1 MMPNYWIVK
10 TEPSAYSFDQLEKE
24 KRTVWDGVK
33 NAVALKNIRAMK
45 KGDAV
50 MVYHTGD
57 EKRIVGLATVVSEP
71 YPDPKAGD
79 ESLVVVDLEAGKRLK
94 RPVTLAE
101 IKADPDFRDLALV
114 RQGRLSVVP
123 VEERLWKKLME
134 MGAK

>member
-1 MMPNYWIVK
+1 MPSYWIVK
-10 TEPSAYSFDQLEKE
+10 TEPSSYSFDQLEKE

-57 EKRIVGLATVVSEP
+57 EKQIVGLATVVSDP

-79 ESLVVVDLEAGKRLK
+79 DALVVVDLEVGKRLK

-101 IKADPDFRDLALV
+101 IKADPDFKDLALV

-123 VEERLWKKLME
+123 VEERLWKKLLR
-134 MGAK
+134 MGGE

>member
-1 MMPNYWIVK
+1 MPNHWIVK
-10 TEPSAYSFDQLEKE
+10 TEPSSYSFSQLEKE

-50 MVYHTGD
+50 MVYHTGG
-57 EKRIVGLATVVSEP
+57 EKQIVGLAKVVSDP
-71 YPDPKAGD
+71 YPDPKAGN

-114 RQGRLSVVP
+114 RQGRLSVLP
-123 VEERLWKKLME
+123 VEERLWKKLLG
-134 MGAK
+134 MGGG

>member
-1 MMPNYWIVK
+1 MPSYWIVK
-10 TEPSAYSFDQLEKE
+10 TEPSSYSFDQLEKE

-57 EKRIVGLATVVSEP
+57 EKQIVGLATVVSDP

-79 ESLVVVDLEAGKRLK
+79 DALVVVDLEVGKRLK

-101 IKADPDFRDLALV
+101 IKADPDFKDLALV

-123 VEERLWKKLME
+123 VEERLWQKLLRMA
-134 MGAK
+134 GA

>member
-10 TEPSAYSFDQLEKE
+10 TEPSAYSFDDLVKE

-50 MVYHTGD
+50 MVYHTGK
-57 EKRIVGLATVVSEP
+57 EKRIVGLAKVVSEP

-79 ESLVVVDLEAGKRLK
+79 ASLVVVDLEAGKRLK
-94 RPVTLAE
+94 QPVTLAE
-101 IKADPDFRDLALV
+101 VKADPDFRDLALV

>member
-1 MMPNYWIVK
+1 MPNYWIVK
-10 TEPSAYSFDQLEKE
+10 TEPSSYSFDQLEKE

-33 NAVALKNIRAMK
+33 NAVALKNIRAMR

-57 EKRIVGLATVVSEP
+57 EKQIVGLATVVSDP

-79 ESLVVVDLEAGKRLK
+79 ASLVVVDLEAAGRLA
-94 RPVTLAE
+94 RPVTLAA
-101 IKADPDFRDLALV
+101 IKADPAFKDLALV

-123 VEERLWKKLME
+123 VEEKLWKKLMA
-134 MGAK
+134 MGGR

>member
-1 MMPNYWIVK
+1 MPSYWIVK
-10 TEPSAYSFDQLEKE
+10 TEPSSYSFDDLERE

-57 EKRIVGLATVVSEP
+57 EKQIVGLATVVSDP

-79 ESLVVVDLEAGKRLK
+79 EALVVVDVEVGKRLP
-94 RPVTLAE
+94 RPVTLAQ
-101 IKADPDFRDLALV
+101 IKADPDFKDFALV

-123 VEERLWKKLME
+123 VEERLWKKLLR
-134 MGAK
+134 MGGA